1 MSNYLKRFFA
11 FSVATLLL
19 LAGCSS
25 QNSTSTTEENMPQ
38 ELERL
43 VNKEEFIVA
52 THIHDEV
59 FDPCMGWGRHADP
72 VFQSKLYKVS
82 GTELVGDLATEYKI
96 SDDSLVWTFK
106 IRDDVLFH
114 DGVKLTAKDVA
125 FTFNNTK
132 AIGGPADLTAMD
144 EAVAVD
150 DTTVEFRMN
159 KPYSAFLH
167 TTATL
172 GIVPEHAYG
181 DSASY
186 HKNPIGSGPM
196 KFVQYEDGE
205 QLIMERNDDYYG
217 KKANFKRIVVVN
229 MDEDAAFAAAKAGQ
243 VDLALVN
250 AAFAQQSIDNFKLI
264 TLDTYDYRVISMPGQ
279 KDTGQLTDKGHPMGN
294 NVTSDVAIRKAL
306 SLGIS
311 RDMIVDNAMSGFGEK
326 TFDVVSKFPWGIG
339 EEVKNVKDSDIEGA
353 KKILEEAG
361 WVLNSEGVRE
371 KDGIKAE
378 FTLMYGPAA
387 LDRQAI
393 AISFAEQAKA
403 LGIVVNAVELDW
415 SEIEIK
421 NKQNPLVLGGGQY
434 SPMIL
439 SRLYDSSYA
448 NVTGYNNTSLLMNS
462 KTDEYI
468 EKAITATS
476 NEEANEYWKKVQWD
490 GEQGASVLGDT
501 VYIPICYLKRPYFL
515 REGLSI
521 GTNTIL
527 PHDHG
532 SAILMDIVNWD
543 YVG

>member
-1 MSNYLKRFFA
+1 M
-11 FSVATLLL
+11 
-19 LAGCSS
+19 
-25 QNSTSTTEENMPQ
+25 
-38 ELERL
+38 
-43 VNKEEFIVA
+43 
-52 THIHDEV
+52 
-59 FDPCMGWGRHADP
+59 
-72 VFQSKLYKVS
+72 
-82 GTELVGDLATEYKI
+82 ATEYKI